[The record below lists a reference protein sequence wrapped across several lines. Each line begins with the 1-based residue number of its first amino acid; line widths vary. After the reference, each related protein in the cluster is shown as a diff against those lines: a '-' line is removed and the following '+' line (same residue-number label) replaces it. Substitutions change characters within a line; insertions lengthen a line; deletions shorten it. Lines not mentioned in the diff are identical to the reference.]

1 MAISDNETRN
11 PLRRRRE
18 AAAYIREKHGL
29 PCTVNYLAKMAVAG
43 EGPAFRYYNRYP
55 VYEDPDLDAFVE
67 SRLSQKMHSTSA
79 RAPCDNRR
87 GRPRKAIAAL
97 QPA

>member
-1 MAISDNETRN
+1 MAIPDNETRK
-11 PLRRRRE
+11 LRRRSG

-29 PCTVNYLAKMAVAG
+29 PCTVNYLAKLAVAG
-43 EGPAFRYYNRYP
+43 EGPEFRYYNRFP

-67 SRLSQKMHSTSA
+67 SRLSKKVHSTA
-79 RAPCDNRR
+79 GLPPRDGARR
-87 GRPRKAIAAL
+87 GRPRKAEL